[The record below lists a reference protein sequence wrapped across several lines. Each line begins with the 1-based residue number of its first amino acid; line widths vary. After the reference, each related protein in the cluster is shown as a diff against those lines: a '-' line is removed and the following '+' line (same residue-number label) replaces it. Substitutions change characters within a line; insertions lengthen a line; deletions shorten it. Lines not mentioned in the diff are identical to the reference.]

1 MRMRRP
7 WLVLTL
13 LALAAVLMLCLTG
26 CQGKDS
32 GAATNQAVQSDESK
46 ATYTVTLNP
55 AGGAWSDGSTEAKTV
70 EVKEGTAIDFASYTP
85 ALEGNDLH
93 GWYQQDG
100 SPWPGARKVK
110 ENVSLRA
117 KWSAAEVEVTYDLEL
132 TINGEKETLEYENGV
147 YQFTH
152 VSSIYGGY
160 AQRAGKYTVYEE
172 DLKNAIKADD
182 GKVQRVLYHAG
193 SNYID
198 ATGTIYA
205 EFYNDG
211 EFELY
216 YDYTNAGERTKYCM
230 NTGYWTLAG
239 YTPPFEATP
248 IPVDETG
255 MGYVSAHLDW
265 DKSLTGEAEE
275 EPKEEAPAEEKA
287 PDIVTLP
294 GETIYTAEAQGSDT
308 MKANFCDNGVMAVF
322 ITSYGVNVDEKYLW
336 AFDESGALTLTYNG
350 GEENVLTDNGD
361 GTFSFTDGYNNTY
374 TVDPAALKA
383 AVKEPAKIY
392 TASSVN
398 SKTMFVFFYDNHT
411 FTVNFDLTSFGQEGQ
426 FHVTKQ
432 GQWRVGEE
440 HIELAAGGAAIE
452 ITADISDTQP
462 ETSQITFPV
471 DENTYALSPMF
482 YTHGEDS
489 AQAATE
495 EVTAQ

>member
-1 MRMRRP
+1 MRVKLSWKNLM
-7 WLVLTL
+7 L
-13 LALAAVLMLCLTG
+13 LALMVVLALSLAG
-26 CQGKDS
+26 CQGKNS
-32 GAATNQAVQSDESK
+32 GTTDGQSAQKAETKAA
-46 ATYTVTLNP
+46 YTVTLHPN
-55 AGGAWSDGSTEAKTV
+55 GGAWSDGSTGEKTV
-70 EVKEGTAIDFASYTP
+70 EVKEGDAVDFASYTP
-85 ALEGNDLH
+85 TLEGNDLH

-100 SPWPGARKVK
+100 MPWPGARKVK
-110 ENVSLRA
+110 GNVSLQAR
-117 KWSAAEVEVTYDLEL
+117 WSAAQVEVTYELNL

-160 AQRAGKYTVYEE
+160 AQRAGKYTIYED

-230 NTGYWTLAG
+230 NTGYWTLEG
-239 YTPPFEATP
+239 YTAPFEATP

-265 DKSLTGEAEE
+265 DKTLTGEAEE
-275 EPKEEAPAEEKA
+275 EPQEEVKAEEKA
-287 PDIVTLP
+287 PDIVTVP
-294 GETIYTAEAQGSDT
+294 GETIYTADAQNSET

-322 ITSYGVNVDEKYLW
+322 ITSYGVNVDAKYLW
-336 AFDESGALTLTYNG
+336 TFDENGALQVTYNG
-350 GEENVLTDNGD
+350 GEENILTENGD
-361 GTFSFTDGYNNTY
+361 GTLSFTDGYNNTY
-374 TVDPAALKA
+374 AIDPAALKE
-383 AVKEPAKIY
+383 AVKEPSRIY

-411 FTVNFDLTSFGQEGQ
+411 FTVNFDLSGFGQPGQ
-426 FHVTKQ
+426 YHITKQ
-432 GQWRVGEE
+432 GQWQVNGG
-440 HIELAAGGAAIE
+440 HIELAADGQAIE
-452 ITADISDTQP
+452 ITADLNQSTP
-462 ETSQITFPV
+462 EATRITFPV
-471 DENTYALSPMF
+471 DENTYAISPMF
-482 YTHGEDS
+482 YVRGEDN
-489 AQAATE
+489 AQTATE
-495 EVTAQ
+495 EGSVQ